1 VSRIVK
7 PLVAIVGRPNV
18 GKSTLFNKLCGQRL
32 AIVEDLPGTTR
43 DRIYADAEW
52 NGRVFTMID
61 TGGLELGG
69 GGDYS
74 REIRAQAQLAIDEC
88 DVIVLLVDVPSG
100 ITTADTDVADMLRR
114 SHKPVVLGA
123 NKADNPRLRQE
134 AVEFFSLGL
143 GEPIAL
149 SSISGTGTGDLL
161 DAITE
166 ALPPVAPGGDEEEDQ
181 LDPGILRVAII
192 GRPNTGK
199 SSLVNAILGQDR
211 VIVSDIPGTTR
222 DTIDTEVEHNGQ
234 RVILIDTAGIRRR
247 GRVGQGV
254 EKYSVLRSHRAI
266 DRCDVAV
273 LMVDALEGITAQDAH
288 IAGYIQDAAKGI
300 IVVLNKWDLVR
311 ERRRAAAAAEAAAVN
326 LLIPETAEAGGEEAN
341 SPEPRAVPVARI
353 SSQDEVADA
362 KQYIQHVRA
371 ELKFLPYAPI
381 VFASAKTRY
390 HVGSIMD
397 QALRIFDTRQ
407 IRITTPALNDLV
419 RDAVHRHHPSFVQ
432 GRQLRLYYATQ
443 ADVNPP
449 TFVFFVN
456 DPELAHFGYQRYLE
470 NRLRDV
476 FGFPGTAIRLQF
488 RARSKSD
495 IGGASEGHEHVRR
508 RSAQSGP
515 SRRKPSRG
523 PVRSR

>member
-1 VSRIVK
+1 VK

-18 GKSTLFNKLCGQRL
+18 GKSTLFNKLCGHRL

-74 REIRAQAQLAIDEC
+74 KEIRAQAQLAIDEC

-114 SHKPVVLGA
+114 SNKPVVLGA
-123 NKADNPRLRQE
+123 NKADNPKLRQE
-134 AVEFFSLGL
+134 TVEFFSLGL

-166 ALPPVAPGGDEEEDQ
+166 ALPPMAPGGDEEEDE
-181 LDPGILRVAII
+181 LDTGMLRVAII

-199 SSLVNAILGQDR
+199 SSLVNSILGQDR

-247 GRVGQGV
+247 GRIGPGV

-288 IAGYIQDAAKGI
+288 IAGYIHDAAKGI

-311 ERRRAAAAAEAAAVN
+311 ERRRAAAAAEAAAAN
-326 LLIPETAEAGGEEAN
+326 LLTPVAVEAGEEAVE
-341 SPEPRAVPVARI
+341 PEPQALPALGM
-353 SSQDEVADA
+353 SAQDEVADA
-362 KQYIQHVRA
+362 QQYIQHVRS
-371 ELKFLPYAPI
+371 ELKFLPYAPL

-419 RDAVHRHHPSFVQ
+419 RDAVHRHHPSSVQ

-476 FGFPGTAIRLQF
+476 FGFEGTAIRLQF

-495 IGGASEGHEHVRR
+495 ISGASEGHEDGRR
-508 RSAQSGP
+508 RQARSGQI
-515 SRRKPSRG
+515 RRKSSDRPA
-523 PVRSR
+523 RSR

>member
-1 VSRIVK
+1 MVSRSVK

-52 NGRVFTMID
+52 NGRIFTIID

-69 GGDYS
+69 GGDFS
-74 REIRAQAQLAIDEC
+74 KEIRAQAQLAIEEC

-100 ITTADTDVADMLRR
+100 ITGADADVADMLRR
-114 SHKPVVLGA
+114 SKKPVVLGA
-123 NKADNPRLRQE
+123 NKADNQRLRQE
-134 AVEFFSLGL
+134 AVEFYSLGL

-149 SSISGTGTGDLL
+149 SSISGTGSGDLL

-166 ALPPVAPGGDEEEDQ
+166 ALPPMEPGGDEENGDS
-181 LDPGILRVAII
+181 DPGILRVAIV

-222 DTIDTEVEHNGQ
+222 DTIDTEVEHGGQ
-234 RVILIDTAGIRRR
+234 PLVLIDTAGIRRR

-254 EKYSVLRSHRAI
+254 EKYSVLRAHRAI

-273 LMVDALEGITAQDAH
+273 LMVDAQEGITAQDAH
-288 IAGYIQDAAKGI
+288 IAGYIHDAAKGI

-311 ERRRAAAAAEAAAVN
+311 ERRRAAAEAAAAAEL
-326 LLIPETAEAGGEEAN
+326 LLIPVT
-341 SPEPRAVPVARI
+341 PEPGDEAQPPRPQLPKVPA
-353 SSQDEVADA
+353 QDEVADA
-362 KQYIQHVRA
+362 TQYIQRVRTD
-371 ELKFLPYAPI
+371 LKFLPYAPV
-381 VFASAKTRY
+381 VFAAAKTRY

-397 QALRIFDTRQ
+397 QAQRIYATRQ
-407 IRITTPALNDLV
+407 IRIATAQLNDIV

-456 DPELAHFGYQRYLE
+456 DPDLAHFGYQRYME
-470 NRLRDV
+470 NRLREV
-476 FGFPGTAIRLQF
+476 FGFEGTAIRLQF
-488 RARSKSD
+488 RARTKTEAD
-495 IGGASEGHEHVRR
+495 GASEDRGQGKRR
-508 RSAQSGP
+508 QVG
-515 SRRKPSRG
+515 RG
-523 PVRSR
+523 PKRTSSPTHPARSH